1 MGNSEEYQESQQEQN
16 NIYIPNLLAKKI
28 VGDNESRK
36 NDSPMNSFDN
46 KNEINKGTYINEK
59 KIGNQKMNE
68 LSSEKNKY
76 KYLNINKEFDYLN
89 NDDNNDNDIITK
101 GKALSYNNN
110 IFINHNPEAIKMEI
124 TNQKKDLGY
133 KKYKFNGITVVQNLK
148 DYLPKDISKEE
159 IKEMIYNAFGEG
171 LVDDAKYFIPGKTV
185 TRKQANAIVDLVA
198 NFIKN
203 DSIVKNL
210 NKDFLNGVN
219 IIIDLVDLNKNIIKE
234 KMFKG
239 KNPSDRELENIFK
252 NLSQGYTNVKILSI
266 EFQ

>member
-1 MGNSEEYQESQQEQN
+1 MNGVWDISN
-16 NIYIPNLLAKKI
+16 
-28 VGDNESRK
+28 
-36 NDSPMNSFDN
+36 NSFLKPIN
-46 KNEINKGTYINEK
+46 SNNLNNSNEENIETSNIKNENEILSPLKEENKI
-59 KIGNQKMNE
+59 
-68 LSSEKNKY
+68 
-76 KYLNINKEFDYLN
+76 
-89 NDDNNDNDIITK
+89 NDITLK
-101 GKALSYNNN
+101 KYNKRAFSNNYFRTLNKKVGKSYNILTGYYDDENN
-110 IFINHNPEAIKMEI
+110 IFVNHNSEAIKMEI
-124 TNQKKDLGY
+124 TMQKRDLGY

-185 TRKQANAIVDLVA
+185 TRKQANDIVDLVE
-198 NFIKN
+198 NYIKN
-203 DSIVKNL
+203 DSIVENL

-252 NLSQGYTNVKILSI
+252 NLSQGYTNVKMLSI